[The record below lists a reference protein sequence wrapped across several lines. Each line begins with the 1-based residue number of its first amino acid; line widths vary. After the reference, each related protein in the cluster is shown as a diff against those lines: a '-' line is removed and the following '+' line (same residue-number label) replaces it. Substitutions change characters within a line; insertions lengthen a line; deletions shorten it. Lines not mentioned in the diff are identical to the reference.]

1 MPASTFCLFTC
12 HRSGR
17 AQWAIVPC
25 CGTTGDCWESA
36 SWPCSPRVSA
46 RASSSACSRR
56 QSASD
61 SGSPRGQFGTAY
73 ALVTLI
79 SGFAVLRLGPSID
92 WVSPRRFALLVMA
105 ALAAGV
111 LLLTLSPWWGLGLLG
126 LGLVRFCG
134 QGMMTHLGNT
144 LAGREFVSMRGR
156 ALGLVSMGMMLGE
169 TLLPPLIAALLVW
182 LGWREL
188 WWLFGLVL
196 AALWLPLLLRGPWP
210 AAPGQRP
217 ARGHRPSGP
226 RPFRDVRF
234 WRLLPLLMTLPITM
248 TGLFIYQAAMTRDL
262 GSTLAVYA
270 LALTGMGLAKLPG
283 ALLGGRWVDRL
294 GPVRLARLYLL
305 PYALALGL
313 AITFGGHLGVWALM
327 VGGGLA
333 MGSQESIATSLLVRI
348 WGAEHLGTV
357 RATLSAAMVFAT
369 GLAPALL
376 GIALDLGAHFSF
388 ILAGMLA
395 FLVFGWW
402 LAQGVLR
409 SPEARGE

>member
-1 MPASTFCLFTC
+1 MGYRTLLRDHQGLLGICFLAMFTSSLGQSFFIGLFQAPISERLGLT
-12 HRSGR
+12 
-17 AQWAIVPC
+17 A
-25 CGTTGDCWESA
+25 
-36 SWPCSPRVSA
+36 
-46 RASSSACSRR
+46 
-56 QSASD
+56 
-61 SGSPRGQFGTAY
+61 GQFGSAY
-73 ALVTLI
+73 AFVTLI

-92 WVSPRRFALLVMA
+92 WMAPRRFALLVLA
-105 ALAAGV
+105 ALMIGV
-111 LLLTLSPWWGLGLLG
+111 GLLTLAPWWGLGLLG

-144 LAGREFVSMRGR
+144 LAGREFVAMRGR
-156 ALGLVSMGMMLGE
+156 ALGLTSMGIMLSE
-169 TLLPPLIAALLVW
+169 TLLPPLMAALLVM

-188 WWLFGLVL
+188 WWLFGLLL
-196 AALWLPLLLRGPWP
+196 AGCWIPLLLRATWP
-210 AAPGQRP
+210 RAPGQRP
-217 ARGHRPSGP
+217 ARGQPRSGP
-226 RPFRDVRF
+226 QPFRDVRF
-234 WRLLPLLMTLPITM
+234 WCLLPLLMTLPITM

-262 GSTLAVYA
+262 GSTLTVYA

-305 PYALALGL
+305 PYALALL
-313 AITFGGHLGVWALM
+313 VAIAFGGHLGVWALM

-348 WGAEHLGTV
+348 WGSEHLGTV

-369 GLAPALL
+369 GLAPAFL
-376 GIALDLGAHFSF
+376 GVFLDLGAHFSL

-395 FLVFGWW
+395 ILVAGWA
-402 LAQGVLR
+402 LAQGVLA